1 MVLRF
6 MTNITLRTKFIKDL
20 TERLTQLEETILNP
34 HDTLEFLKM
43 CIRSIAIEIASN
55 HKKERDKRNIYYK
68 DNKVEMIKWAVNYQR
83 IKYKTNPGYNIKMR
97 LSNRIRDALRYV
109 NVTKRN
115 RTVDYLGIS
124 IPEFRIHLE
133 KQFYV
138 NSKTGEMMSWKNMS
152 KWHMDHIIPC
162 YSYDLTNV
170 DAQKKCFH
178 YTNIRPMWAEEN
190 LKKGNRFI
198 I

>member
-1 MVLRF
+1 MKKCPVCKMEKLFSEFHKCKR
-6 MTNITLRTKFIKDL
+6 NKDGL
-20 TERLTQLEETILNP
+20 QYYCKDCDN
-34 HDTLEFLKM
+34 
-43 CIRSIAIEIASN
+43 ASRKKNYYIN
-55 HKKERDKRNIYYK
+55 HKKERNKRNIYYK